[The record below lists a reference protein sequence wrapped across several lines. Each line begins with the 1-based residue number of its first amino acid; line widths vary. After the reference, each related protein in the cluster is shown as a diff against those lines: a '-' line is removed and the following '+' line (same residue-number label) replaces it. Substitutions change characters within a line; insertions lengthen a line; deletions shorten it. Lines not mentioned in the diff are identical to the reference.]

1 MLYHKPDIELF
12 SLFQIQSQTSLQ
24 LNLNLKIPHYKFLLI
39 IINHTFSLGS
49 AWHLYPILAM
59 YNDLLYIP
67 QDHFELLEFCVKTIF
82 SKHALV

>member
-39 IINHTFSLGS
+39 IINHTFCLGS

-59 YNDLLYIP
+59 YNDLYVP
-67 QDHFELLEFCVKTIF
+67 QGHFELLEFCVKTIF